1 MYNSSSDIWSLG
13 VTFYFMLFKEYPWED
28 SNPLKLLKK
37 IEHKVENLIP
47 EGATIS
53 EATRDL
59 LRRMLVIDENRRM
72 QWDEFFN
79 HKLIKTE
86 EPLHTSNF
94 QINNLS

>member
-1 MYNSSSDIWSLG
+1 
-13 VTFYFMLFKEYPWED
+13 MLFKEYPWED

-59 LRRMLVIDENRRM
+59 LKRMLVIDENRRM
-72 QWDEFFN
+72 
-79 HKLIKTE
+79 
-86 EPLHTSNF
+86 
-94 QINNLS
+94 